1 MVGCCA
7 ADANSFTVMVQNAP
21 DLPVDTWVQVKGK
34 LVGTPGKD
42 LKVAA
47 DSVHGGRP
55 AGQPLHLIRT

>member
-21 DLPVDTWVQVKGK
+21 DLPVDTWVQIKGK

-47 DSVHGGRP
+47 DSVTEVAP
-55 AGQPLHLIRT
+55 PDNPYT